1 LKFKELKGFDP
12 AGLLVDA
19 VDGAFMGL
27 YQETRRNAARITRI
41 GLTLVPLMMLLVG
54 SCKTESAE
62 LNAMQAGVDYVRS
75 ALFPDRALA
84 RDAGYTPA
92 AGYVARAQSYVS
104 GDPSVLTRLT
114 QQEIVY
120 MYGKPT
126 MERRDADARIWQ
138 YRGDGCV
145 VDFYFYDD
153 KSHPNESSVA
163 YVDYRLK
170 GDLVP
175 GTPANDSRAS
185 MRHQRRCLKKIAL

>member
-1 LKFKELKGFDP
+1 MTAFDP
-12 AGLLVDA
+12 AALMVDA

-27 YQETRRNAARITRI
+27 YAQARQNAKRITRI
-41 GLTLVPLMMLLVG
+41 GLTLVPLLMLLVG

-62 LNAMQAGVDYVRS
+62 LNAVQAGVDYVRA
-75 ALFPDRALA
+75 ALFPDRVLA
-84 RDAGYTPA
+84 RAGDYAPA
-92 AGYVARAQSYVS
+92 AGYVARAQSYVA
-104 GDPSVLTRLT
+104 GDPSILTRLT
-114 QQEIVY
+114 QQEITY

-138 YRGDGCV
+138 YHGDGCV

-153 KSHPNESSVA
+153 AKHPNESSVA

-175 GTPANDSRAS
+175 GTPANDNRAS
-185 MRHQRRCLKKIAL
+185 MRHQRRCLKKISL